1 MCEPTRAPL
10 RLPPPMRPEPEP
22 AMQRVAAMLPPIA
35 APCAPAP
42 AEAAAGSRRR
52 RLWQLPGHAF
62 CPVIGVCLPLA
73 TVRQLVGKALGGA
86 ALADD
91 YELHCGVIAECRQ
104 RGAIAERVQ
113 RELDRRYAAAL
124 RRSAALKSTPALADW
139 WGTELQGAAVAGA
152 LWATLSHPRCDAPL
166 TERVLQDM
174 HLLQHQLGAAERA
187 DRLALQRLQQAHEQV
202 QQAMA
207 QAQQRHAQQA
217 EAAAL
222 RLESLQAQLLQ
233 LRAELIGRDT
243 LVAQLREA
251 GDPTRQ
257 AQAALREQQLVDEN
271 AALRRALQRQQ
282 AQAEQLQRALA
293 RASAVCPPPSPTP
306 SATPAPAPAQATAPA
321 VDLADRAVLCVGGRQ
336 ASVPL
341 YRALVERTGGRFLHH
356 DGGEEH
362 STAALEATL
371 AAADLVICQT
381 GCVSHDAYWRVKDHC
396 KRTGKRCV
404 YVDKPSRAG
413 LVRVLRALPAEPA
426 TDAQRA

>member
-10 RLPPPMRPEPEP
+10 RLSPPWRPDPEP
-22 AMQRVAAMLPPIA
+22 ALRVVAATLGTAA

-42 AEAAAGSRRR
+42 PEGAAGSRRR

-91 YELHCGVIAECRQ
+91 YALHCGVIAECKQ

-113 RELDRRYAAAL
+113 RELDRRYAATL
-124 RRSAALKSTPALADW
+124 RRSAALKSSPALAAW
-139 WGTELQGAAVAGA
+139 WSAELHGAAVAGA

-187 DRLALQRLQQAHEQV
+187 DRQALQRLQQAHEQL
-202 QQAMA
+202 QQALAAA
-207 QAQQRHAQQA
+207 QHRHAQQA
-217 EAAAL
+217 EAGAQ
-222 RLESLQAQLLQ
+222 RQDSLQARLLQ

-243 LVAQLREA
+243 LIAQLREA
-251 GDPTRQ
+251 GDLTRLVQ
-257 AQAALREQQLVDEN
+257 AEVRAQQLADEN

-282 AQAEQLQRALA
+282 AMAGQLQRALA
-293 RASAVCPPPSPTP
+293 RASAPCPPP
-306 SATPAPAPAQATAPA
+306 AMAPAEPPAATAAPP
-321 VDLADRAVLCVGGRQ
+321 VDLADRAVLCVGGRP

-356 DGGEEH
+356 DGGEEQG
-362 STAALEATL
+362 SAALEATL

-404 YVDKPSRAG
+404 YVDKPSRSG
-413 LVRVLRALPAEPA
+413 LVRALRALPADRGVAVP
-426 TDAQRA
+426 DAE